1 MSTHKVK
8 YTGAELDAVLE
19 KAEGAITAVNSA
31 ITSFWKGTQA
41 EYDAIVE
48 KDPKTFYIIEE

>member
-19 KAEGAITAVNSA
+19 KAEGAITAANSA
-31 ITSFWKGTQA
+31 ITSFWKGTQ
-41 EYDAIVE
+41 D
-48 KDPKTFYIIEE
+48 K